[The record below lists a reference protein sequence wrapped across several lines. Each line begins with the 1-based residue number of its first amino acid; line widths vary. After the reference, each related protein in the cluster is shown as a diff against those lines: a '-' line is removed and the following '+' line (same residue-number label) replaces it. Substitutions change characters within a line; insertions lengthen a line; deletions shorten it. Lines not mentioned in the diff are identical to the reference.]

1 MPRDADEQAL
11 FDRFSNKYKVTE
23 SDLLKHI
30 ERSNCGCDYGATS
43 FATLDQVQKLA
54 AMLRL
59 KPKKKLLEVGAG
71 SGWPGLYLA
80 KFTGCNVTLT
90 DVPLEGLQIAK
101 RRAIEEG
108 LTRTSSMTV
117 ASGTALPFPDSWFH
131 AISHSDVL
139 CCLVDKIGVLKACR
153 KVIREDGIM
162 IFTVILISP
171 GLSESDYA
179 RALENGP
186 SFIATDESYQ
196 NLLEQAGWEL
206 VDRTNL
212 TPPFR
217 ETLQVMLEN
226 ELSNADGLERLLG
239 KQEAEQRLLRSH
251 SYIDATE
258 KGLIRREMFH
268 VVPAKAAD

>member
-1 MPRDADEQAL
+1 MPRDIDEQAL
-11 FDRFSNKYKVTE
+11 FDRFSDKYKVTE
-23 SDLLKHI
+23 SGLLKQI

-43 FATLDQVQKLA
+43 FATLDQVRKLA
-54 AMLRL
+54 AMLKL
-59 KPKKKLLEVGAG
+59 EPKKKLLEVGAG
-71 SGWPGLYLA
+71 SGWPGLYLS
-80 KFTGCNVTLT
+80 KTTGCDVTLT

-108 LTRTSSMTV
+108 LSQTSSTTV
-117 ASGTALPFPDSWFH
+117 ASGAALPFPDNWFH

-153 KVIREDGIM
+153 AVVREDGVM
-162 IFTVILISP
+162 IFSVILISP
-171 GLSESDYA
+171 DLSERDYA

-212 TPPFR
+212 TPQFG

-239 KQEAEQRLLRSH
+239 KQETEQRLLRSH

-258 KGLIRREMFH
+258 HGLIRREMFH
-268 VVPAKAAD
+268 VVPAKVGD